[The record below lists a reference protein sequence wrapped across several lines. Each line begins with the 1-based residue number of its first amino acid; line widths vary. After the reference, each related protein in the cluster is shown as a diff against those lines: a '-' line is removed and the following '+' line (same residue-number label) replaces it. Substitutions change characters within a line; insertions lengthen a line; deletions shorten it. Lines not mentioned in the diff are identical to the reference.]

1 VFLSTF
7 EKPLDAKRRIVVPQE
22 FRAAVAGPFDGVFC
36 FPSVEADCIEGGGK
50 ALFDRQEALISEF
63 EVGDPLRYALEFTV
77 RGGMAQLSFD
87 TAGRVTLPEN
97 LCEQFGLTDFV
108 VVVGLG
114 DRFQIWSR
122 EAFPAFGEGDANVA
136 GVLAA
141 LKDIDYEGWLVVE
154 QDIFP
159 QTSERFVQAIDD
171 QKKNR
176 RFLADHQV

>member
-1 VFLSTF
+1 MRIGAFGPGGQGQGEVFLSTF
-7 EKPLDAKRRIVVPQE
+7 ERPLDAKRRIVVPQE

-50 ALFDRQEALISEF
+50 ALFDRQEALIGEF

-77 RGGMAQLSFD
+77 RGGMARLSFD

-97 LCEQFGLTDFV
+97 LCEMFALTDWV

-122 EAFPAFGEGDANVA
+122 ESFQAQRAAQRRFARDG
-136 GVLAA
+136 LAA
-141 LKDIDYEGWLVVE
+141 ARAA
-154 QDIFP
+154 Q
-159 QTSERFVQAIDD
+159 RQA
-171 QKKNR
+171 R
-176 RFLADHQV
+176 LGAGG